1 MEENNMNYKFSS
13 VFAWSNSTGEFIF
26 SKNFKEFMIK
36 CLVWIEYLKWD
47 LILGM
52 NQFDWLKQWDFKF
65 SKKL

>member
-1 MEENNMNYKFSS
+1 MEENNMNYKFNS

>member
-36 CLVWIEYLKWD
+36 CLVWI
-47 LILGM
+47 
-52 NQFDWLKQWDFKF
+52 
-65 SKKL
+65 